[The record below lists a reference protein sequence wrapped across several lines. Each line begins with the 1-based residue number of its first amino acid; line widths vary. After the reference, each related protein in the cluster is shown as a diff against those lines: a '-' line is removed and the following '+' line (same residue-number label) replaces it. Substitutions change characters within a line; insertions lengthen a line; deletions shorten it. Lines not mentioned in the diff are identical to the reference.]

1 MADTL
6 EDKMARRAKRGT
18 SVKVQ
23 GKYYAAP
30 AKRTKKQDDI
40 AKSVGLSLI
49 NPSYTDS
56 NTVLFARV
64 QSVVDK
70 AKNLN
75 ETRLTLLLR
84 WLNSVLAE
92 AKIEEAEP
100 LYKAKSL
107 SEFKAYR
114 KSIGEPW
121 FGFYSAAHEKNKEA
135 ASKENRQN
143 AQAVKS
149 KVQQLIIAIGSLNK
163 NLQVAKRNALRQA
176 YAQSKG
182 YTSDDAYAEYVA
194 TTGSE
199 FEWYAKTYGTEDPIR
214 IEALKTLERRDN
226 QGKTGFELALEGKE
240 MSSENVDALIVEMD
254 ETALTEQVALAL
266 QEEQKQA
273 ELARQASEK
282 RNQIL
287 LYTAGGVGVA
297 AVIYLL
303 FLRK

>member
-1 MADTL
+1 MADTY
-6 EDKMARRAKRGT
+6 ESKMQRREE
-18 SVKVQ
+18 Q
-23 GKYYAAP
+23 GSAIKIGNKYYAQPQKITKQQTQAA
-30 AKRTKKQDDI
+30 AKLGMTEQNLPSI
-40 AKSVGLSLI
+40 NVSSVLAKARELNSTQM
-49 NPSYTDS
+49 SY
-56 NTVLFARV
+56 V
-64 QSVVDK
+64 
-70 AKNLN
+70 
-75 ETRLTLLLR
+75 LR
-84 WLNSVLAE
+84 WLDNVSATAALIAN
-92 AKIEEAEP
+92 
-100 LYKAKSL
+100 
-107 SEFKAYR
+107 
-114 KSIGEPW
+114 KSIPV
-121 FGFYSAAHEKNKEA
+121 AAGVTM
-135 ASKENRQN
+135 
-143 AQAVKS
+143 AQALAVRTPNGLATVLIKR
-149 KVQQLIIAIGSLNK
+149 QLDKKKKEVAQALRTDAQATVRKIANIRKGLEPINR
-163 NLQVAKRNALRQA
+163 NLQMEKQAALRQA

-240 MSSENVDALIVEMD
+240 ISADNIDAIIEEID

-273 ELARQASEK
+273 ELARQAAEK

-297 AVIYLL
+297 AVIYFF